1 VSAEVFAP
9 VDASEAAEIVRDL
22 KGRVT
27 LDIEGGGTRSGFGRP
42 REGVRRLTTAK
53 LNRLVFHEPAE
64 MILRAEA
71 GAPLSLIE
79 ASLAEHNQMLPF
91 EPLDP
96 RPLWRSVG
104 EPTVGG
110 LVATALAG
118 PRRINAGAVRDS
130 LIGLQ
135 FVNGE
140 GEILS
145 AGGRVMKNVT
155 GLDLVKIQCG
165 AHGTLGLLVE
175 ATFKLLPRPE
185 TEATIVMRR
194 LDDVKALAALSRALG
209 SPFGVSGAASIHA
222 GMGRDFPRALI
233 RVEGFSDSVAYRV
246 ERLQALLAEFDPR
259 HVLQVED
266 SRRLWR
272 SVRDLEF
279 IAEAP
284 ERAIWRVSVRP
295 SQGAELIEA
304 LGAVA
309 LASQFDWG
317 GGLIWIATDP
327 TGAAAEALRAAA
339 KVRGGHATLMRADD
353 RLRSRLEVFEPLD
366 DFWRAQTRKLKL
378 SLDPHGLFN
387 PGRMYADL

>member
-1 VSAEVFAP
+1 MNAEIFAP
-9 VDASEAAEIVRDL
+9 ANAADAAEIVRGL
-22 KGRVT
+22 KGRST
-27 LDIEGGGTRSGFGRP
+27 LDIVGGGTRAGFGRP
-42 REGVRRLTTAK
+42 PEGARRLSTAK
-53 LNRLVFHEPAE
+53 LNQLVFHEPAE
-64 MILRAEA
+64 MILRAQA

-91 EPLDP
+91 EPIDP

-110 LVATALAG
+110 LVATALSG
-118 PRRINAGAVRDS
+118 PRRINAGSVRDS
-130 LIGLQ
+130 LIGLR

-165 AHGTLGLLVE
+165 AHGTLGLLLE

-194 LDDVKALAALSRALG
+194 LDDAKALAALSRALG
-209 SPFGVSGAASIHA
+209 SPYGISGAASIHA
-222 GMGRDFPRALI
+222 GMGRDFSRTLI
-233 RVEGFSDSVAYRV
+233 RIEGFSDSVAYRI

-279 IAEAP
+279 IAEALD
-284 ERAIWRVSVRP
+284 RAIWRVSVRP

-304 LGAVA
+304 LGATA

-327 TGAAAEALRAAA
+327 TGAAAEAVRATAS
-339 KVRGGHATLMRADD
+339 VRGGHATLMRADE
-353 RLRSRLEVFEPLD
+353 RLRTRVEVFEPLD
-366 DFWRAQTRKLKL
+366 DFWRAQTRKLKA
-378 SLDPHGLFN
+378 SLDPHSLFN
-387 PGRMYADL
+387 PGRMYADV